1 VRDHKC
7 SPTPVHRDVLEPS
20 AADADDA
27 GLLEA
32 AQVSAYPLGPRVVGH
47 QGLCAGRAA
56 VRVELAAERADP
68 IPKAT

>member
-1 VRDHKC
+1 VGEHKRP
-7 SPTPVHRDVLEPS
+7 PTPAHRDMFEPG
-20 AADADDA
+20 AVDVDDA

-32 AQVSAYPLGPRVVGH
+32 AQVSAYPLVPRVVGH

-68 IPKAT
+68 IPKAA